1 MEATF
6 VALAAQNAELHGA
19 LREKMPPELARAWR
33 TWAAVSRLSN
43 QLEMLRRQMLIWR
56 SQQLREEEWM
66 SQVESVLT
74 AARPANDERIR
85 AARRD
90 GAVSQPPGEAH
101 LTASRASVPAR
112 RWP

>member
-85 AARRD
+85 AARRESMR
-90 GAVSQPPGEAH
+90 AAAQQPVIGQP
-101 LTASRASVPAR
+101 R
-112 RWP
+112 RPLADSGGFD